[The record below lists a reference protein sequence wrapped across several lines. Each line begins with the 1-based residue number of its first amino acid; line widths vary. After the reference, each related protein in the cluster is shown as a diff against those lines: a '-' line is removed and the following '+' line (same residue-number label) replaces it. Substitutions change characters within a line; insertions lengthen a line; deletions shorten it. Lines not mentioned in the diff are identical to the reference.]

1 MAQALKRLRN
11 ISSLVGANQYLQKT
25 YKKVLTN
32 RMINDIMII
41 VNESEV

>member
-1 MAQALKRLRN
+1 MEQALKRLMR
-11 ISSLVGANQYLQKT
+11 IWLLVGANKYPQKT